1 MQNNIKTRFS
11 GIWKNLRKDFL
22 KKNPS
27 GTISQRPQSCI
38 GVKCLLKWNLD
49 LVFCNYDLII
59 SSWDAP
65 VRNIA
70 TISMLYDQLKDE
82 SPCAE
87 DYENLRGVEG
97 VY

>member
-1 MQNNIKTRFS
+1 M
-11 GIWKNLRKDFL
+11 
-22 KKNPS
+22 KKPS

-49 LVFCNYDLII
+49 LIFCNYDLIVC
-59 SSWDAP
+59 SWDAS

-82 SPCAE
+82 SHCAE
-87 DYENLRGVEG
+87 RDSVLRGVEG
-97 VY
+97 VYWCP